1 MYQFKKFAVLVF
13 VLLLA
18 FPLLASCR
26 SKGHTHKNLP
36 YATSGILDLAGWDF
50 KTDGSIRLD
59 GQWEFYWNKLL
70 IPQQFTISKTDMS
83 TVPSPWKSTV
93 VRGDELPDD
102 EGYATYR
109 LLVKMD
115 NIPRNAALNLKF
127 VISSCK
133 LWVDNKM
140 VYASGIVGNSAK
152 NHKGKFTPQVI
163 PIAPEMNQF
172 YITLQISNF
181 GYASGGFITSI
192 ELGDMLTIVSQKN
205 TRSFGDMFLFGSIM
219 IMGLYHL
226 TLFLLR
232 RKEFYTLYFS
242 ILCFLISIRTLLMG
256 EMLLYNFIPD
266 IPLYIFL
273 KISSSTLSLGLPFF
287 VMFIHSFFPE
297 DTPYWFVRISQ
308 IVGVLFTTITLTVN
322 DKLSSLFLM
331 PFQICGVLI
340 IVLILFILSKAAYLK
355 RDASHIFLIATI
367 SIVFITIND
376 TLNGYGIIK
385 TGFYIPIGLFLF
397 IFVQSFMLFRKLV
410 KQEELLLRSEL
421 RMLQAQIKPHFL
433 FNALNT
439 IISVSRSSSEK
450 TIQLLLYLSDY
461 LRCGFSFKND
471 EEFVDFDT
479 EILHV
484 KSYLEI
490 EKARFSDKLNIV
502 YEIDNNI
509 ECKVPPYILQPLVEN
524 AVRHGILPLK
534 NGGTVRLSV
543 KKTDNMLYIVIEDNG
558 VGMTEEKLN
567 SILNGTDKTSGI
579 GLSNVKG
586 RIQRIYKRKIKIESA
601 IGKGTIICITI
612 PII

>member
-1 MYQFKKFAVLVF
+1 MLKQNT
-13 VLLLA
+13 
-18 FPLLASCR
+18 S
-26 SKGHTHKNLP
+26 HKIFL
-36 YATSGILDLAGWDF
+36 
-50 KTDGSIRLD
+50 
-59 GQWEFYWNKLL
+59 Q
-70 IPQQFTISKTDMS
+70 
-83 TVPSPWKSTV
+83 
-93 VRGDELPDD
+93 
-102 EGYATYR
+102 
-109 LLVKMD
+109 
-115 NIPRNAALNLKF
+115 
-127 VISSCK
+127 
-133 LWVDNKM
+133 
-140 VYASGIVGNSAK
+140 
-152 NHKGKFTPQVI
+152 
-163 PIAPEMNQF
+163 
-172 YITLQISNF
+172 ITLAAYDKLN
-181 GYASGGFITSI
+181 
-192 ELGDMLTIVSQKN
+192 N
-205 TRSFGDMFLFGSIM
+205 
-219 IMGLYHL
+219 
-226 TLFLLR
+226 LFLL
-232 RKEFYTLYFS
+232 
-242 ILCFLISIRTLLMG
+242 
-256 EMLLYNFIPD
+256 
-266 IPLYIFL
+266 
-273 KISSSTLSLGLPFF
+273 
-287 VMFIHSFFPE
+287 
-297 DTPYWFVRISQ
+297 
-308 IVGVLFTTITLTVN
+308 
-322 DKLSSLFLM
+322 

-340 IVLILFILSKAAYLK
+340 IILILFILAKAAYYK
-355 RDASHIFLIATI
+355 RDAALVFLIATI

-385 TGFYIPIGLFLF
+385 TGFYIPIGQLLF

-490 EKARFSDKLNIV
+490 EKARFSDKLKII

-534 NGGTVRLSV
+534 NGGTVKLSA
-543 KKTDNMLYIVIEDNG
+543 KKTDNTLYIIIEDNG

-579 GLSNVKG
+579 GVSNVKG

-601 IGKGTIICITI
+601 IGKGTIISITI